1 MVYVVYDELML
12 SLVGRKHR
20 LTVLWEMFC
29 YVAVTPLLTSG
40 GEDDLLGV
48 QTEQQTGRKVT
59 KVNLNVTRLLISQQA
74 ALSISE
80 SDDLLG
86 FSHKT
91 ISRVSKKKPSE
102 KEKTSRG
109 K

>member
-1 MVYVVYDELML
+1 M
-12 SLVGRKHR
+12 GRKHR
-20 LTVLWEMFC
+20 LAVLWETFC
-29 YVAVTPLLTSG
+29 YVAVTPLLMSG
-40 GEDDLLGV
+40 GEDDMLGV
-48 QTEQQTGRKVT
+48 QTATDWGRKVP

-91 ISRVSKKKPSE
+91 ISRVSKKKSF
-102 KEKTSRG
+102 
-109 K
+109 

>member
-1 MVYVVYDELML
+1 M
-12 SLVGRKHR
+12 
-20 LTVLWEMFC
+20 
-29 YVAVTPLLTSG
+29 
-40 GEDDLLGV
+40 
-48 QTEQQTGRKVT
+48 T

-86 FSHKT
+86 FSQKN
-91 ISRVSKKKPSE
+91 ISRVYKKKPPSE